1 MTKQVLKIEGY
12 TIEPAKTGCHS
23 IMVLSSN
30 NTVVEFSDLNR
41 AEFPV
46 LLHAFEADPTIEKY
60 VVADS
65 KGAYIFG
72 DTDLI
77 RE

>member
-1 MTKQVLKIEGY
+1 MTKRVLSIEGY
-12 TIEPAKTGCHS
+12 SIEPAKAGCQS
-23 IMVLSSN
+23 IMVLSSD
-30 NTVVEFSDLNR
+30 NTVVEFTDLNR

-65 KGAYIFG
+65 KGAYIIG
-72 DTDLI
+72 ETDLI